1 MASIF
6 SLKTVSSKALALV
19 VVLIVLSVAATTLFL
34 LQHFNKILGVDR
46 LRQNLTAAEMI
57 LNPAHEGY
65 SVENGKLLVGG
76 RPLNGDFKGVD
87 SIASAFGGVATVFL
101 SDTRIAT
108 NVKKPDGTRAVGTK
122 LAAGPVYDA
131 VLGQGKEYLGSAKIL
146 GADYVTAYEP
156 IKDSAGQT
164 IGVLFVGFLK
174 SEFNKQMTNAVMVA
188 VMAGLV
194 LAAGC
199 AAIGWFIFARL
210 FAPFRPLAKLME
222 DARHGHYSDNVPY
235 TDRADEFGELARVI
249 EMFNKAVKERQAQ
262 RTANIELVNTTFGE
276 ALAALA
282 SRDLRYRLDREI
294 PVEYRALQENF
305 NNAVLELDGAMQDID
320 GRARDI
326 ASGSAEIHKASQQM
340 AHRTEREAAALEET
354 SAAMNQLST
363 SVEKSAQGAK
373 DANDAAALA
382 KRDAQA
388 GSHTAKNA
396 VEAIR
401 AIAQSSNEI
410 TNIIS
415 VINEIAFQ
423 TNLLALNAGV
433 EAARAGDAGRG
444 FAVVASE
451 VRSLAQRSS
460 EAAKQIKQLIT
471 HSEEQVDRGVK
482 LVEESGAAFGKIVDQ
497 VVTIYDLVSAIS
509 ASQNEQ
515 ATALKE
521 IDTAIGQ
528 LDQTTQQNAAM
539 AEESCAAS
547 DAMADHAGELE
558 TRVGQFNIHR
568 DERSVRPTPTP
579 ARNPR
584 AA

>member
-1 MASIF
+1 MTSF
-6 SLKTVSSKALALV
+6 FGLKTVSSKALALV
-19 VVLIVLSVAATTLFL
+19 VMLIALSVAATTAFL
-34 LQHFNKILGVDR
+34 LQHFDKILGVDR

-57 LNPAHEGY
+57 LNPAHEAY
-65 SVENGKLLVGG
+65 SVEGGKLLVGG

-156 IKDSAGQT
+156 IKDSAGRT

-188 VMAGLV
+188 IMAGLV
-194 LAAGC
+194 LAALC
-199 AAIGWFIFARL
+199 AAIGWFFFSRL
-210 FAPFRPLAKLME
+210 FAPFHPLAKLME
-222 DARHGHYSDNVPY
+222 DARQGRYSENVPY
-235 TDRADEFGELARVI
+235 TDRSDEFGELARVI
-249 EMFNKAVKERQAQ
+249 EMFNKSVKDRRAQ
-262 RTANIELVNTTFGE
+262 RAANIELVNATFGE

-282 SRDLRYRLDREI
+282 RRDLRYRLKGEI
-294 PVEYRALQENF
+294 PIEYRALQEDF
-305 NNAVLELDGAMQDID
+305 NNAVTELDTAMQDID
-320 GRARDI
+320 KRAGDI

-340 AHRTEREAAALEET
+340 AQRTEREASAIEET
-354 SAAMNQLST
+354 SAAMNQLSAA
-363 SVEKSAQGAK
+363 VQKSAQGAK
-373 DANDAAALA
+373 EANDAAALA
-382 KRDAQA
+382 KSDAQS

-410 TNIIS
+410 TNIIG

-451 VRSLAQRSS
+451 VRSLAQRSG

-471 HSEEQVDRGVK
+471 RSEEQVDNGVK
-482 LVEESGAAFGKIVDQ
+482 LVEESGEAFGKIVDAIS
-497 VVTIYDLVSAIS
+497 TIYDLVSAIS
-509 ASQNEQ
+509 ASQDEQ

-521 IDTAIGQ
+521 IDAAVGQ

-547 DAMADHAGELE
+547 DAMAGHAGELE
-558 TRVGQFNIHR
+558 GRVDQFSTN
-568 DERSVRPTPTP
+568 RSASAAKPSK
-579 ARNPR
+579 AR